1 MEASLSALSASG
13 SLLLARLAMWSKKS
27 QRGQV
32 KVELAEGEREER
44 GAGSVAAWELVQYL
58 GALEQFVT

>member
-1 MEASLSALSASG
+1 MEASLSALLASG

-32 KVELAEGEREER
+32 KVELAEGVREER
-44 GAGSVAAWELVQYL
+44 EGGSVAAWELVQYL